1 MDKHYPNFA
10 FKIMSFIFKFRDL
23 FTPPEEILKEIEIK
37 QGYKILD
44 YGCGPG
50 SFTLAA
56 AKIVGSTGKIHAADI
71 HPLAI
76 KKVRKKVAR
85 KDYKNIETIQT
96 SSETGLDDESID
108 IALLFDILH
117 ELSEPESIIKEVHRV
132 LKKEGKLSVTIHH
145 IKEHKGVEI
154 VERTGLFKL
163 ENKGKKIHTFKKIT
177 QL

>member
-10 FKIMSFIFKFRDL
+10 FKMMSFIYIFRDL
-23 FTPPEEILKEIEIK
+23 FAPPEEILKEIEIK

-56 AKIVGSTGKIHAADI
+56 AKLVGSTGKIYAADI

-76 KKVRKKVAR
+76 KKVRKKVAK

-96 SSETGLDDESID
+96 SCDTGFDDESID
-108 IALLFDILH
+108 VALLFDILH
-117 ELSEPESIIKEVHRV
+117 GLSEPESIIKEVHRV
-132 LKKEGKLSVTIHH
+132 LKKEGKLTVTIHH

-154 VERTGLFKL
+154 VERTSLFKL
-163 ENKGKKIHTFKKIT
+163 ENKGKKTHTFKKM
-177 QL
+177 